1 MNQQTFKT
9 TVFIL
14 KDKLF
19 RFATSLL
26 VSKDEAQDV
35 VQEVMLK
42 LWQNKDRLHLYNNI
56 EAFAVKC
63 IKNECLNRL
72 KHFQITQNYKTNYT
86 AKELYLNTT
95 NNLEEIIVA
104 MIHQLPE
111 KQRMVM
117 HLKDVEEYQ
126 ISEISEILD
135 MENNAVRANLMRAR
149 QKIRLQLEKIFEHE
163 GKQLTWQ
170 K

>member
-72 KHFQITQNYKTNYT
+72 KHFQITENYKTNYT